1 MPSWTKAVAVAVAL
15 EVTEARLRR
24 NDLMLLGRHRLRH
37 PRVRLDPAAL
47 GIVADAPG
55 LHLLGRVRHQQLDRQ
70 RAGLQP
76 AAGRFRA
83 KDRRPAVVH
92 THHPP

>member
-1 MPSWTKAVAVAVAL
+1 MPSWTKAVAL

-47 GIVADAPG
+47 GIVADVPA
-55 LHLLGRVRHQQLDRQ
+55 
-70 RAGLQP
+70 RATSL
-76 AAGRFRA
+76 A
-83 KDRRPAVVH
+83 RRNSLMTGH
-92 THHPP
+92 SRSK